1 MALKFNLLK
10 AFISSENIVWNLQI
24 SKIVG
29 RDNSVGI
36 ATRYGLDGS
45 GIESH

>member
-10 AFISSENIVWNLQI
+10 ALISSENILWNLQI
-24 SKIVG
+24 SKIVD
-29 RDNSVGI
+29 RNSSVGI
-36 ATRYGLDGS
+36 ATRYGLEGS